1 MQRCR
6 QRHVYVR
13 RLLIMSRRM
22 VWLGMLTVSMVIW
35 GLLLGL
41 IVWLEW

>member
-1 MQRCR
+1 MG
-6 QRHVYVR
+6 
-13 RLLIMSRRM
+13 RRM
-22 VWLGMLTVSMVIW
+22 VWLGVVTVIMVIW

>member
-1 MQRCR
+1 M
-6 QRHVYVR
+6 
-13 RLLIMSRRM
+13 MGRRM
-22 VWLGMLTVSMVIW
+22 VWLGVVTVSVVIW

>member
-1 MQRCR
+1 
-6 QRHVYVR
+6 
-13 RLLIMSRRM
+13 MSRRM

>member
-1 MQRCR
+1 MG
-6 QRHVYVR
+6 
-13 RLLIMSRRM
+13 RRM
-22 VWLGMLTVSMVIW
+22 VWLGVVMVSMVIW

>member
-1 MQRCR
+1 M
-6 QRHVYVR
+6 
-13 RLLIMSRRM
+13 MGRRM
-22 VWLGMLTVSMVIW
+22 VWLGVVMVSMVIW

>member
-1 MQRCR
+1 M
-6 QRHVYVR
+6 
-13 RLLIMSRRM
+13 MGRRM
-22 VWLGMLTVSMVIW
+22 VWLGVVTVIMVIW